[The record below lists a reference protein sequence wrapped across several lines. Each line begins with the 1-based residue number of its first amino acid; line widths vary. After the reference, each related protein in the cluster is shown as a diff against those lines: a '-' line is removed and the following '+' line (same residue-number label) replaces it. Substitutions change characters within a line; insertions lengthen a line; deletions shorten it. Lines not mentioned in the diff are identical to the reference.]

1 MKTKYFLPVLYS
13 CLFLLINFWASSPA
27 QGARLDVVVD
37 HGVEKASEEQG
48 RAAVKGLIDFFQDNY
63 GVALERDMRIKFSC
77 DKLNYKKAI
86 KNWYGLG
93 EAQANFHAQNSK
105 GLQSRGTLIVNL
117 GDLRGNFPQLFVLCH
132 EMVHHFQ
139 GQISGDRHG
148 SLRWM
153 SEGMADA
160 IAVHVLEK
168 VGVKGA
174 ARYKKSWKENLKKA
188 RNWPKLD
195 RLHAPNEWF
204 AAVYAYGP
212 YVTYKT
218 SALAVLT
225 LVEWKGHRS
234 LFAYLRDLKTASP
247 EDAFYQAFGTRL
259 ADFEKQFRPN

>member
-1 MKTKYFLPVLYS
+1 MKTKFFLPALSS
-13 CLFLLINFWASSPA
+13 CFFLLINFWVTPLAH
-27 QGARLDVVVD
+27 GARLDIVVD
-37 HGVEKASEEQG
+37 HGVEKDAEDQG
-48 RAAVKGLIDFFQDNY
+48 RAAVKGIIDFFQNTY

-86 KNWYGLG
+86 QNWYGMG
-93 EAQANFHAQNSK
+93 ESQANFHAQNSK

-132 EMVHHFQ
+132 EMVHHYQ

-148 SLRWM
+148 YLRWF

-160 IAVHVLEK
+160 VAVHVLET
-168 VGVKGA
+168 VGVKDA
-174 ARYKKSWKENLKKA
+174 RRYKDSWQENLKKA
-188 RNWPKLD
+188 RNWPRLD
-195 RLHAPNEWF
+195 KLHAPHEWF

-225 LVEWKGHRS
+225 LVDWKGYRA
-234 LFAYLRDLKTASP
+234 LFDYLRDLKTATP
-247 EDAFYQAFGTRL
+247 EAAFYQAFGTRL